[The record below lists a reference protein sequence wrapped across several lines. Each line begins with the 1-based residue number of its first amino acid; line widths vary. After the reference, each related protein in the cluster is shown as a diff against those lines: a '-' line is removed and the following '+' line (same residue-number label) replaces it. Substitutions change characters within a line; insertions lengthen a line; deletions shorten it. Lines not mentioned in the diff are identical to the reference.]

1 MSAETNRE
9 WAAALTADDCETI
22 VHAALKAGDTKG
34 VDAGL
39 RLLTTKDPRRAQR
52 LFDTIRLGLDIAKE
66 GVGNVAAHLHAD
78 ADQLMTGWAVG
89 GAR

>member
-1 MSAETNRE
+1 MTATTDRE

-22 VHAALKAGDTKG
+22 FHAALGKGDVKG
-34 VDAGL
+34 VDYAL

-52 LFDTIRLGLDIAKE
+52 LFDATRTALDIAKA
-66 GVGNVAAHLHAD
+66 GPSNVATAQLRAEAD
-78 ADQLMTGWAVG
+78 RIEQAAG